1 MEEKENKKLQ
11 ITFNGEM
18 LGLME
23 GYAKALGMTINQ
35 YVVYCVSIDIDKRL
49 KKSKKIWLW

>member
-18 LGLME
+18 LSLME

-35 YVVYCVSIDIDKRL
+35 YVVYCVSVDIDKRGERRQ
-49 KKSKKIWLW
+49 KD